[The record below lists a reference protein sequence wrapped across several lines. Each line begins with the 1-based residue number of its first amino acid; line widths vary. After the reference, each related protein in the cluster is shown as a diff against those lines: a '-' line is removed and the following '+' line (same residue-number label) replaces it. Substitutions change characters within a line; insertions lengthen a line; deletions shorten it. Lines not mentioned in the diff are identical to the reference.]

1 MKNHSYISMQQ
12 DMPDQGQ
19 LQVFRF
25 GTSEEM
31 LGGCLRLY
39 ERMGNKAGENRLYWM
54 DDSYYLTV
62 LLPEE
67 EVAAAKEILLE
78 YGSCALHPNGAAAV
92 LSEHGSCLMKED
104 ALQKLDHHFS
114 KD

>member
-39 ERMGNKAGENRLYWM
+39 ERMGNKAGENRLY
-54 DDSYYLTV
+54 
-62 LLPEE
+62 
-67 EVAAAKEILLE
+67 
-78 YGSCALHPNGAAAV
+78 G
-92 LSEHGSCLMKED
+92 
-104 ALQKLDHHFS
+104 
-114 KD
+114 

>member
-1 MKNHSYISMQQ
+1 MCQ
-12 DMPDQGQ
+12 DQGQ

-78 YGSCALHPNGAAAV
+78 YGAVPCIQTGLPRYFPSTAAV
-92 LSEHGSCLMKED
+92 
-104 ALQKLDHHFS
+104 
-114 KD
+114 